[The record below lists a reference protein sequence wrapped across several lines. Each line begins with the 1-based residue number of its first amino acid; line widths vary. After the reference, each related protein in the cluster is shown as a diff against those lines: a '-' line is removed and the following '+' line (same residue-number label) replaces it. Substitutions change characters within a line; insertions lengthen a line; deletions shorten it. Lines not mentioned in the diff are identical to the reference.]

1 MDVLDYMKQLDSVFG
16 LSGREHDVAEK
27 VKEIFSKYCN
37 EVTVDSFGNVIG
49 RRSAKSRN
57 APSVMLEAHMDELGL
72 MVSRINEHGSLNF
85 VTIGGFD
92 PKVLPG
98 TEVTVHAKEP
108 LFGVIGAKPPHLITD
123 RSKAPSV
130 SELTVDIGLD
140 EKHAKELVS
149 VGDII
154 TINTGLTKLGN
165 SFAAARCFDDR
176 GGLALIMRVL
186 EMLDSYE
193 LDNEI
198 IAVAAVQEEVGL
210 RGARVSA
217 GYLQPSCAVSIDVCH
232 GTSPGVSEDAYP
244 CGKGP
249 VVTIGPNINPK
260 LSKKLLNIS
269 KENEIPVQLE
279 VCEGD
284 TGTDAWEIQIAGN
297 GIPVGLISVPLRY
310 MHGNYEVASCEDIEN
325 GAKLL
330 AMFAA
335 NYKGGEFVCW

>member
-1 MDVLDYMKQLDSVFG
+1 
-16 LSGREHDVAEK
+16 
-27 VKEIFSKYCN
+27 
-37 EVTVDSFGNVIG
+37 
-49 RRSAKSRN
+49 
-57 APSVMLEAHMDELGL
+57 
-72 MVSRINEHGSLNF
+72 
-85 VTIGGFD
+85 
-92 PKVLPG
+92 
-98 TEVTVHAKEP
+98 
-108 LFGVIGAKPPHLITD
+108 
-123 RSKAPSV
+123 
-130 SELTVDIGLD
+130 
-140 EKHAKELVS
+140 
-149 VGDII
+149 
-154 TINTGLTKLGN
+154 
-165 SFAAARCFDDR
+165 
-176 GGLALIMRVL
+176 MRVL